1 MSMCFLIKERLFNNL
16 IPQPMKTNF
25 TFIWFF
31 LLAVTVSNAQQEK
44 GIFGSSNWLNN
55 WTEFKPAKADYGE
68 PTQILAGNISV
79 NTVLAKREVYII
91 QGNVYV
97 TDNAILTIEPGT
109 VIIGDAES
117 KGTLII
123 TKGAQIVAKGLET
136 DPIVFTSNKSI
147 KKAGDWGGIIVLGE
161 APLNK
166 FGLHSSINMDD
177 LDPTLTTFGGDN
189 PASSSGVLK
198 FVRIEY
204 AGKKVRGADNFNA
217 ILLGGIG
224 NKTILENIMVSYAAG
239 DAFQVLGGE
248 PVMSKIV
255 SYRCSGTDFK
265 FSLGT
270 QAKIDNSLAVRSS
283 YISDSSGAR
292 CLDVSS
298 YIKKDGI
305 DFTKKSTSLIATNL
319 TLANDSDNIEADIA
333 KGLVKDAVYVAEN
346 TTLVL
351 RKSVIS
357 GFKTAV
363 ILDTN
368 IEINDKNLK
377 KIRIEEMYLN
387 NCKGNIFS
395 AGSLNNEDLESYY
408 GNVVF
413 FNLYSKT
420 SNIETFNDF
429 DNARRPDFRLAL
441 TKITASTK

>member
-1 MSMCFLIKERLFNNL
+1 
-16 IPQPMKTNF
+16 MKTKLL
-25 TFIWFF
+25 FIWVF
-31 LLAVTVSNAQQEK
+31 LAIVSNANAQQEK
-44 GIFGSSNWLNN
+44 GIFGPSNWLNN

-68 PTQILAGNISV
+68 ATQILAGNIAI
-79 NTVLAKREVYII
+79 NTTLSKKDVYII

-97 TDNAILTIEPGT
+97 TNNAVLTIEPGT

-117 KGTLII
+117 RGTLIV
-123 TKGAQIVAKGLET
+123 TKGAKIMAEGLET
-136 DPIVFTSNKSI
+136 DPIVFTSNKSL

-166 FGLHSSINMDD
+166 FGLHSSISLDD
-177 LDPTLTTFGGDN
+177 LDPALTTFGGDN
-189 PASSSGVLK
+189 VESSSGVLK

-239 DAFQVLGGE
+239 NAFQVLGGE
-248 PVMSKIV
+248 PVMTKMV
-255 SYRCSGTDFK
+255 SYKCNGTDYQFT
-265 FSLGT
+265 LGT
-270 QAKIDNSLAVRSS
+270 QAKIDNSLAIRSS
-283 YISDSSGAR
+283 YISDSSGSR

-298 YIKKDGI
+298 YTKKEGI
-305 DFTKKSTSLIATNL
+305 DFSKKQTSVTATNL
-319 TLANDSDNIEADIA
+319 TFANDSETIDADIS
-333 KGLVKDAVYVAEN
+333 KGLVKEAVFVAEN

-357 GFKTAV
+357 GFKPAV

-408 GNVVF
+408 GNSVF

-420 SNIETFNDF
+420 SNVETFNDF
-429 DNARRPDFRLAL
+429 DNPRRPDFRLAL
-441 TKITASTK
+441 SKFTASSK